1 VDIAVATAD
10 LAAAEAAV
18 EQARSDLDRARV
30 LAPRDGTIIDVAAR
44 TGERPPADGLLQ
56 MGDTARMEA
65 ELEVF
70 QTMVPRV
77 AVGQDV
83 SLVSGVLGAEP
94 LTGTVA
100 RIGTLVGRQSV
111 TADDPAA
118 NTDARVLLV
127 TVALDEASSARAARY
142 VNLEVVA
149 RISVA
154 EGAGGRPHTM
164 TAFLTRLLRTVADRV
179 PAAHASSRPSAGRVG
194 RCGLRQRAGLCPAGS
209 GRIDGRVRRHPLPA
223 VPAGSPDSVA
233 SESETLS
240 DAATL
245 PRQRLFQALVHPDVT
260 GGTPIYMGRS
270 TWISGH
276 DASSSIQFFGLA
288 PDATAFFH
296 DALAAPLISLS
307 LSDTVLVDTLTRFVD
322 MRSFAAAH
330 PEAPV
335 PFEIQNRQLGAIGT
349 VSIGGGFGGDGVF
362 LVSDQTFFH
371 LFPQRSS
378 ATPSHILL
386 ALAPGADPGR
396 VAAELAQLY
405 PPDTVRIRPVS
416 EAMEQ
421 EVRYQMTERPTGL
434 IFAFGV
440 AIGIAV
446 GIVIAYQ
453 VLSADVADHIREY
466 ATFKAM
472 GFRQG
477 FFVGII
483 LEEAIILAA
492 IGFWPGWR
500 FRCCSISHWP
510 T

>member
-1 VDIAVATAD
+1 
-10 LAAAEAAV
+10 
-18 EQARSDLDRARV
+18 
-30 LAPRDGTIIDVAAR
+30 
-44 TGERPPADGLLQ
+44 
-56 MGDTARMEA
+56 
-65 ELEVF
+65 
-70 QTMVPRV
+70 
-77 AVGQDV
+77 
-83 SLVSGVLGAEP
+83 
-94 LTGTVA
+94 
-100 RIGTLVGRQSV
+100 
-111 TADDPAA
+111 
-118 NTDARVLLV
+118 
-127 TVALDEASSARAARY
+127 
-142 VNLEVVA
+142 
-149 RISVA
+149 
-154 EGAGGRPHTM
+154 M
-164 TAFLTRLLRTVADRV
+164 TALMTRLLGRLPIGYLQLTHHPGRLLAALAGVAFANV
-179 PAAHASSRPSAGRVG
+179 LVFVQL
-194 RCGLRQRAGLCPAGS
+194 GLAGS
-209 GRIDGRVRRHPLPA
+209 MA
-223 VPAGSPDSVA
+223 ESVA
-233 SESETLS
+233 IPYRLFQPDLLILSPAESEALS

-260 GGTPIYMGRS
+260 GGTPIYMARS

-288 PDATAFFH
+288 PDAGAFFH
-296 DALAAPLISLS
+296 DALATPLLNLT
-307 LSDTVLVDTLTRFVD
+307 LSDTALVDTLTRFVD
-322 MRSFAAAH
+322 MRSFADAH

-335 PFEIQNRQLGAIGT
+335 SFEIQNRELGAIGT

-386 ALAPGADPGR
+386 ALTPGTDPGR
-396 VAAELAQLY
+396 VAAELSQLY
-405 PPDTVRIRPVS
+405 PPDTVRIRTVTD
-416 EAMEQ
+416 AMEQ

-440 AIGIAV
+440 VIGMIV

-492 IGFWPGWR
+492 IGFWPGLVFSQLFYQSLAYLTNIPIFMTPER
-500 FRCCSISHWP
+500 ALAVFIGTIIACSVSGVLAMRKLAAAEP
-510 T
+510 ADLF

>member
-1 VDIAVATAD
+1 
-10 LAAAEAAV
+10 
-18 EQARSDLDRARV
+18 
-30 LAPRDGTIIDVAAR
+30 
-44 TGERPPADGLLQ
+44 
-56 MGDTARMEA
+56 
-65 ELEVF
+65 
-70 QTMVPRV
+70 
-77 AVGQDV
+77 
-83 SLVSGVLGAEP
+83 
-94 LTGTVA
+94 
-100 RIGTLVGRQSV
+100 
-111 TADDPAA
+111 
-118 NTDARVLLV
+118 
-127 TVALDEASSARAARY
+127 
-142 VNLEVVA
+142 
-149 RISVA
+149 
-154 EGAGGRPHTM
+154 M
-164 TAFLTRLLRTVADRV
+164 TAFLTRLLGRLPIGYLQLTHHPGRLLAALAGVAFANV
-179 PAAHASSRPSAGRVG
+179 LVFVQL
-194 RCGLRQRAGLCPAGS
+194 GLAGS
-209 GRIDGRVRRHPLPA
+209 MA
-223 VPAGSPDSVA
+223 ESVA
-233 SESETLS
+233 IPYRLFQPDLLIVSPVESETLS
-240 DAATL
+240 DASTL

-276 DASSSIQFFGLA
+276 EASSSIQFFGLA
-288 PDATAFFH
+288 PDAGAFFH

-307 LSDTVLVDTLTRFVD
+307 LSDTALVDMLTRFVD

-335 PFEIQNRQLGAIGT
+335 PFEIQNRQLGAVGT

-386 ALAPGADPGR
+386 ALAPGVDPGR
-396 VAAELAQLY
+396 VAAELVQLY
-405 PPDTVRIRPVS
+405 PPDTVRIRPVT

-440 AIGIAV
+440 AIGIVV

-477 FFVGII
+477 FFIGII

-492 IGFWPGWR
+492 IGFWPGLAFSALFYQSLAYLTNIPIFMTPER
-500 FRCCSISHWP
+500 AVAVFIGTILACAVSGVLAMRKLAAAEP
-510 T
+510 ADLF

>member
-1 VDIAVATAD
+1 
-10 LAAAEAAV
+10 
-18 EQARSDLDRARV
+18 
-30 LAPRDGTIIDVAAR
+30 
-44 TGERPPADGLLQ
+44 
-56 MGDTARMEA
+56 
-65 ELEVF
+65 
-70 QTMVPRV
+70 
-77 AVGQDV
+77 
-83 SLVSGVLGAEP
+83 
-94 LTGTVA
+94 
-100 RIGTLVGRQSV
+100 
-111 TADDPAA
+111 
-118 NTDARVLLV
+118 
-127 TVALDEASSARAARY
+127 
-142 VNLEVVA
+142 
-149 RISVA
+149 
-154 EGAGGRPHTM
+154 M
-164 TAFLTRLLRTVADRV
+164 TAFLARLLGRLPIGYLQLTHHPGRLLAALAGVAFANV
-179 PAAHASSRPSAGRVG
+179 LVFVQL
-194 RCGLRQRAGLCPAGS
+194 GLAGS
-209 GRIDGRVRRHPLPA
+209 MA
-223 VPAGSPDSVA
+223 ESVA
-233 SESETLS
+233 IPYRLFQPDLLMMSPAESETLS
-240 DAATL
+240 DASTL

-288 PDATAFFH
+288 PDAGPFVH

-307 LSDTVLVDTLTRFVD
+307 LSDTALVDTLTRFVD
-322 MRSFAAAH
+322 MRSFAAAQ

-335 PFEIQNRQLGAIGT
+335 PFEMQSRQLGAIGT

-386 ALAPGADPGR
+386 AITPGADPGR
-396 VAAELAQLY
+396 VAAELAQIY
-405 PPDTVRIRPVS
+405 PPDTVRIRPVIA
-416 EAMEQ
+416 AMEQ

-440 AIGIAV
+440 AIGVVV

-492 IGFWPGWR
+492 IGFWPGLALSELFYQSLAYLTNIPIFMTPDR
-500 FRCCSISHWP
+500 AVSVFVGTIIACALSGVLAMRKLAAAEP
-510 T
+510 ADLF

>member
-1 VDIAVATAD
+1 
-10 LAAAEAAV
+10 
-18 EQARSDLDRARV
+18 
-30 LAPRDGTIIDVAAR
+30 
-44 TGERPPADGLLQ
+44 
-56 MGDTARMEA
+56 
-65 ELEVF
+65 
-70 QTMVPRV
+70 
-77 AVGQDV
+77 
-83 SLVSGVLGAEP
+83 
-94 LTGTVA
+94 
-100 RIGTLVGRQSV
+100 
-111 TADDPAA
+111 
-118 NTDARVLLV
+118 
-127 TVALDEASSARAARY
+127 
-142 VNLEVVA
+142 
-149 RISVA
+149 
-154 EGAGGRPHTM
+154 M
-164 TAFLTRLLRTVADRV
+164 TTFLTRLLGRLPIGYLQLTHHPGRLLAALAGVAFANV
-179 PAAHASSRPSAGRVG
+179 LVFVQL
-194 RCGLRQRAGLCPAGS
+194 GLAGS
-209 GRIDGRVRRHPLPA
+209 MA
-223 VPAGSPDSVA
+223 ESVA
-233 SESETLS
+233 IPYRLFQPDLLILSPAESEALS

-276 DASSSIQFFGLA
+276 DASSSIQFFGIA

-296 DALAAPLISLS
+296 DALAAPLTSLS
-307 LSDTVLVDTLTRFVD
+307 LSDTALVDTLTRFVD
-322 MRSFAAAH
+322 MRSFAAAQ

-335 PFEIQNRQLGAIGT
+335 PFEIQSRQLGAIGT

-386 ALAPGADPGR
+386 ALAPGADAGR
-396 VAAELAQLY
+396 AAAELVQLY

-440 AIGIAV
+440 AIGIVV

-477 FFVGII
+477 FFIGII
-483 LEEAIILAA
+483 LEEVIILAA
-492 IGFWPGWR
+492 IGFWPGLLFSQLFYEPLAYLTNIPIFMTTER
-500 FRCCSISHWP
+500 AVAVFIGTIIACAVSGMLAMRKLAAAEP
-510 T
+510 ADLF